1 LYATAAEAEAD
12 ANSKVVELKYDSVA
26 GIDLKSLVETHYI
39 ANGETAESLLEDVEA
54 NGFAYNFELVGS
66 FKGANNTSESAHAAI
81 KDGKI
86 RAQITKDGKQQAW
99 GAEQSR
105 ATIGREPIV
114 RVTLLEGKNVV
125 AVGYIKFIIV
135 EKIAEVKTESEVKY
149 NATFTSDLAY
159 TVDCASTAITV
170 KTLTWDNVEEQIYKA
185 LGISKAEFEADYSLD
200 GGASDATQYD
210 GVKVDSKEVT
220 ADKKVGVVSET
231 TSDSDD
237 DTKTNVLKW
246 VVANN
251 EAYQTLKGANSITV
265 NVRFTKTVNADKQ
278 VYDYV
283 YVTFTWTPKTK
294 NVTPNGTVADAA
306 KIDQYWYAQ
315 NSASHGYSD
324 IHANVAQV
332 TSSDANDCTFV
343 SDILNTLTGNEITV
357 TNDATYAAWKDA
369 AAAATIEF
377 AAVQDQLTKKT
388 VNKTDYYTATG
399 ASGAIYAIQ
408 GKGTSLQAAKI
419 TGVTVADFADIVTL
433 ADGTKLTYAETEDA
447 KDLLNNADHN
457 ELAAGKT
464 FTAKLTFKVT
474 DPCTDG
480 PTYKLTNDV
489 FYAKF
494 LRPVS
499 AKPADAG
506 TLNDASNGASTSEL
520 SLGLVDW
527 RDKSFDKKAD
537 YSNEAGTEVYN
548 FYGFYGLKTIT
559 ADLDNATTNL
569 NSGTLGTTKLSS
581 ITKNV
586 KLTFGTDGVFTYSDA
601 DLKNTDPSKVSKA
614 SFSYLNNG
622 TTLGTFIIRVPLIVE
637 YKWGKIYTSVDLTIN
652 KTVQN

>member
-1 LYATAAEAEAD
+1 
-12 ANSKVVELKYDSVA
+12 
-26 GIDLKSLVETHYI
+26 
-39 ANGETAESLLEDVEA
+39 
-54 NGFAYNFELVGS
+54 
-66 FKGANNTSESAHAAI
+66 
-81 KDGKI
+81 
-86 RAQITKDGKQQAW
+86 
-99 GAEQSR
+99 
-105 ATIGREPIV
+105 
-114 RVTLLEGKNVV
+114 
-125 AVGYIKFIIV
+125 
-135 EKIAEVKTESEVKY
+135 
-149 NATFTSDLAY
+149 
-159 TVDCASTAITV
+159 
-170 KTLTWDNVEEQIYKA
+170 
-185 LGISKAEFEADYSLD
+185 
-200 GGASDATQYD
+200 
-210 GVKVDSKEVT
+210 
-220 ADKKVGVVSET
+220 
-231 TSDSDD
+231 
-237 DTKTNVLKW
+237 LKW

-251 EAYQTLKGANSITV
+251 EAYQALKTNNSVSV
-265 NVRFTKTVNADKQ
+265 NVRFTKTISNDVK
-278 VYDYV
+278 DYV

-306 KIDQYWYAQ
+306 KIDRYWYAQ

-433 ADGTKLTYAETEDA
+433 ADGTKLTYGTSDDA
-447 KDLLNNADHN
+447 LDLLNNADHN
-457 ELAAGKT
+457 ELGAGKT

-537 YSNEAGTEVYN
+537 YSNEAGTAVYN

-586 KLTFGTDGVFTYSDA
+586 KLTFGTDGVFTYSEA